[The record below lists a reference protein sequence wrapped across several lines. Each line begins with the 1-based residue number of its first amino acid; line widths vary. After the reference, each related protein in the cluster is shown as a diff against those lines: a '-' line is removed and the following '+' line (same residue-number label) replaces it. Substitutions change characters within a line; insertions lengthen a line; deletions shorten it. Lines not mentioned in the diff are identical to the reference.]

1 MTQDKLL
8 DLTVTL
14 APSAQ
19 APNPT
24 IVYNNVVNWDWDQMH
39 GLQIVLEDDAK
50 ILLNTTYVIAVVEKE
65 AMEPEQPELW
75 DVDDEDES
83 DGN

>member
-39 GLQIVLEDDAK
+39 GLQIMLEDDAK

-83 DGN
+83 DD

>member
-24 IVYNNVVNWDWDQMH
+24 LVYNNVVNWDWDQMH
-39 GLQIVLEDDAK
+39 GLQIMLEDDAK

-65 AMEPEQPELW
+65 AVEPEQPELW
-75 DVDDEDES
+75 DVDDED
-83 DGN
+83 DAND

>member
-1 MTQDKLL
+1 MTQDKVL

-39 GLQIVLEDDAK
+39 GLQIMLEDDAK

-75 DVDDEDES
+75 DVDDED
-83 DGN
+83 DAND

>member
-1 MTQDKLL
+1 MTQEKLL

-39 GLQIVLEDDAK
+39 GLQIMLEDDAK

-75 DVDDEDES
+75 DVDDED
-83 DGN
+83 DAND